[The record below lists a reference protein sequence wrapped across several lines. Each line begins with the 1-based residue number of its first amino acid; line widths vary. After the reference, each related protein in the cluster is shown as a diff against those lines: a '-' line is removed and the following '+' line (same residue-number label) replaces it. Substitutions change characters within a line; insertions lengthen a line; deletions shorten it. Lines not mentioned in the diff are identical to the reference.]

1 MGSNSARRAV
11 GLLIVTTMVVLLQSV
26 IASGAVDHGGYRPHY
41 QGYGV
46 NTPGGRGGS
55 ILKVTNLN
63 DRGPGSLRAAMEA
76 RGPRIVIFEVSGT
89 ISLSEPIYVTSP
101 FLTVAG
107 QTAPSPGITL
117 RYQPIHVK
125 THDVVVQHLRIRLGD
140 THQTPGSSCAFY
152 LWSDEEGYR
161 SSPGSMVYNVVLDH
175 MSLSWATSTLLSVVG
190 RWRQISVLDS
200 LLAFNLRT
208 SSRESGPGAVN
219 AFWWEGEI
227 TYARNLFVHNSN
239 RQPWFGAGAR
249 ATVVNNVMY
258 GTGNSGGDPASQ
270 YGFMQI
276 MLAPY
281 TPYGETNSSWNTE
294 VVAMNNRF
302 IPSYRTGSGTVTG
315 THTATKSIDV
325 WLDGQPASAASRLYL
340 SGNVGPHMTIENQW
354 GGVDFIGS
362 GSRATLD
369 YGTVPAWHSNF
380 GYDVIAPG
388 DVTSR
393 VFANAGARPADRDS
407 VDTTAV
413 KNAIAGLAGDTANM
427 GSRITSQSQMGGWP
441 VLAEK
446 RRALQV
452 PANPHSVAP
461 GESFRTNVEVWL
473 ETFARELEGPRQSS
487 ER

>member
-1 MGSNSARRAV
+1 MGSNSVRRAV

-26 IASGAVDHGGYRPHY
+26 IASGSVDHGGYRPHY

-63 DRGPGSLRAAMEA
+63 DGGPGSLRAAMEA

-89 ISLSEPIYVTSP
+89 ISLSQPIYVTSP

-117 RYQPIHVK
+117 RYQPIYVK
-125 THDVVVQHLRIRLGD
+125 THDVVVQHLRVRLGD

-152 LWSDEEGYR
+152 IWSDEEGN
-161 SSPGSMVYNVVLDH
+161 SYNVVLDH
-175 MSLSWATSTLLSVVG
+175 MSLSWATSTMLSVTG

-200 LLAFNLRT
+200 MFAFNLRT
-208 SSRESGPGAVN
+208 SYVETGGGALS
-219 AFWWEGEI
+219 AYWWEGEI
-227 TYARNLFVHNSN
+227 TYARNLFVHNSH

-249 ATVVNNVMY
+249 ATAINNVMY
-258 GTGNSGGDPASQ
+258 GNGNSGGNPASL

-276 MLAPY
+276 MVVPYAPH
-281 TPYGETNSSWNTE
+281 GETNSGWNTE
-294 VVAMNNRF
+294 VVAINNRF
-302 IPSYRTGSGTVTG
+302 IPSYRTGSDSTTG
-315 THTATKSIDV
+315 SHSATKSIDV

-340 SGNVGPHMTIENQW
+340 SGNIGPHMTIENQW
-354 GGVDFIGS
+354 GGVDFLGS

-388 DVTSR
+388 DVTSK
-393 VFANAGARPADRDS
+393 VFANAGARPADRDA

-413 KNAIAGLAGDTANM
+413 KNAIAGLAGDAANM

-452 PANPHSVAP
+452 PANPHKVAP
-461 GESFRTNVEVWL
+461 GELFRTTVEVWL
-473 ETFARELEGPRQSS
+473 ETFARELEGPS